1 MKKLLVAAAALALST
16 GAIAGPSWT
25 YVDLGA
31 VLGDGSADEDTIGYG
46 LRGSF
51 GFGDLWHIQ
60 ADVAGFEVNGGKD
73 VLGGSDDTIYTL
85 RGGIHPAVTD
95 NTDFVLDISYTGAE
109 SESVGGA
116 LKLKPKAYG
125 LRTGVRSNIGNLELR
140 GFVAL
145 QGTDD
150 DAGSKTR
157 QIVPTIGGQYNFSD
171 AWSVGVDTVL
181 EGNNLTDLYVRWS
194 F

>member
-1 MKKLLVAAAALALST
+1 MKKFLVAAAAMAIST

-25 YVDLGA
+25 YVDLGV
-31 VLGDGSADEDTIGYG
+31 VLGDGEFDEDLTGYG

-51 GFGDLWHIQ
+51 GFGNIWHVQ
-60 ADVAGFEVNGGKD
+60 ADVAAFETGGGKPEGTD
-73 VLGGSDDTIYTL
+73 STVYTL

-109 SESVGGA
+109 DETEGT
-116 LKLKPKAYG
+116 KDKPKAYG
-125 LRTGVRSNIGNLELR
+125 IRSGVRSNIGNLELR
-140 GFVAL
+140 GFIAL
-145 QGTDD
+145 LATDD
-150 DAGSKTR
+150 DNDSKVR
-157 QIVPTIGGQYNFSD
+157 EIVPTIGGQYNFSD

-181 EGNNLTDLYVRWS
+181 QDENITDLFVRWS